1 MSSTGNDDGTSY
13 KTSEPILCANGCGFF
28 GSASTNNLCS
38 KCHRDLVIHE
48 EQAASAK
55 AAVDKIVDKFSVKPE
70 PVQSV
75 RGPVQQVPLQ
85 PVGLVEA
92 GEKEEVKT
100 ANRCLTCRKKV
111 GVLGFKCKCG
121 DVYCGVHRYPEKH
134 ECQFDFKG
142 VGKEAIALANPVVK
156 ADKIQR
162 I

>member
-1 MSSTGNDDGTSY
+1 MSSNGRDDGTSY

-70 PVQSV
+70 PVHA
-75 RGPVQQVPLQ
+75 PVQEVPVQ
-85 PVGLVEA
+85 PVGLVEVA
-92 GEKEEVKT
+92 EKEETKI
-100 ANRCLTCRKKV
+100 ANRCSSCRKKV

-121 DVYCGVHRYPEKH
+121 EVYCGVHRYPEKH
-134 ECQFDFKG
+134 ECQFDFKS

-162 I
+162 L

>member
-1 MSSTGNDDGTSY
+1 MSSNGSNDGTTY
-13 KTSEPILCANGCGFF
+13 KTSEPIYCANGCGFF

-70 PVQSV
+70 PVQVPV
-75 RGPVQQVPLQ
+75 RDVPVQ
-85 PVGLVEA
+85 PVGLVEVA
-92 GEKEEVKT
+92 AKEETKN
-100 ANRCLTCRKKV
+100 ANRCTSCRKKV

>member
-1 MSSTGNDDGTSY
+1 MSSNGNDDSTSY

-55 AAVDKIVDKFSVKPE
+55 KAMDKIVDRFSVKSKVVE
-70 PVQSV
+70 PVQ
-75 RGPVQQVPLQ
+75 
-85 PVGLVEA
+85 LVHVAESSA
-92 GEKEEVKT
+92 RVSENEEVKS
-100 ANRCLTCRKKV
+100 ANKCKSCRKKV

-134 ECQFDFKG
+134 ECEFDFKT
-142 VGKEAIALANPVVK
+142 VGKEAIKVANPVVK

-162 I
+162 L

>member
-1 MSSTGNDDGTSY
+1 MSSNSNDDGTSY

-70 PVQSV
+70 PVHSV
-75 RGPVQQVPLQ
+75 EEAVQEVPVQ
-85 PVGLVEA
+85 PVGLVEKVETKA
-92 GEKEEVKT
+92 
-100 ANRCLTCRKKV
+100 ANRCGSCRKKV

-142 VGKEAIALANPVVK
+142 VGKEAIALANPVIK